1 MAGRAEPD
9 ASGSSG
15 GGRRSPDS
23 YIGSFIS
30 LTSKSEIR
38 YEGVLFSINVEESSV
53 CLKNVISF
61 GTEGR
66 KKDGQQIPP
75 SEKVYEYIVFRG
87 RDIKDLQ
94 VRASPPVHS
103 TPPVHND
110 PPIIQLGLPRP
121 AFQGGLPLYQP
132 GGSLGS
138 WGSPP
143 AHPNAN
149 GSGLPMPMYW
159 QGSYGPSSG
168 LPHVQQPSL
177 IRQPPSLPIP
187 HFILQQMQ
195 YPAMNVSLP
204 SAAQNLPEVPTLAPP
219 VRTSSIQSL
228 ISPTLSPSLPPI
240 QAAALPYERSANLMP
255 NKVPS
260 PPSAFST
267 GSNQSLTSITLSPFL
282 PPIQTAALPSEMS
295 SSLMPN
301 KVPVSSL
308 PMTALSAN
316 SSFMSPPLTSSLDTS
331 ASPPLLSSKPLIVP
345 APILPYLPKLQSVSE
360 IGGSSSSSSLAET
373 SVPSLVTP
381 DQLMQTGPVF
391 VQPLRA
397 GKDVDVL
404 QPASTE
410 PSQSFPA
417 PTPVEDQGP
426 ILPLPTLLIQKGPLG
441 LTYDQSHPLILRGTA
456 PQTHHSYR
464 GHGRGRGNRVSE
476 RGRGNRV
483 SERGRGNGIS
493 ERGRWN
499 GVSERGRWNGVR
511 ERGRWSGVSE
521 RGRWNGVSE
530 RISHSTNK
538 FTKDFDF
545 IAMNEKFKKDEVWG
559 DLGGST
565 TQIRANEGIAD
576 DGNVDDTLE
585 ENEVMSENC
594 EFKLR
599 YAEEGFF
606 DSLSPNA
613 FDRESRNGRMTFSDQ
628 MKIDTETFGDLA
640 RHHGRGGRGPGFVG
654 RSRGAY
660 YGGLGSGIG
669 RRGWGRT
676 MSNRTNY

>member
-1 MAGRAEPD
+1 MAARADPE

-15 GGRRSPDS
+15 GGRRSPES

-30 LTSKSEIR
+30 LTSKSDIR
-38 YEGVLFSINVEESSV
+38 YEGVLSSINVEESSI

-75 SEKVYEYIVFRG
+75 SEKVYEYIVFCG

-94 VRASPPVHS
+94 VRASPPLHS

-110 PPIIQLGLPRP
+110 PSILQLGLPRP
-121 AFQGGLPLYQP
+121 SFQCSLPLYQP
-132 GGSLGS
+132 GGSLGL

-143 AHPNAN
+143 AHPNAV

-204 SAAQNLPEVPTLAPP
+204 SVAQNLPDVPTLLPP
-219 VRTSSIQSL
+219 VHTSSIQSQ
-228 ISPTLSPSLPPI
+228 ISPTVSPSLPPI
-240 QAAALPYERSANLMP
+240 QAAALPYEMSSNLMP
-255 NKVPS
+255 NKAPS
-260 PPSAFST
+260 PLSAFST
-267 GSNQSLTSITLSPFL
+267 GSNQSLTSITPSPFL
-282 PPIQTAALPSEMS
+282 PPIQIAALPSEMS

-345 APILPYLPKLQSVSE
+345 APILPYLPKLQSVSA
-360 IGGSSSSSSLAET
+360 IGASSSTSSLAET

-381 DQLMQTGPVF
+381 DQLMQTEPIF

-397 GKDVDVL
+397 GKDKDVDVL

-410 PSQSFPA
+410 PSQSVPA
-417 PTPVEDQGP
+417 LTPVEDQGP
-426 ILPLPTLLIQKGPLG
+426 ILPLPTLLIQK
-441 LTYDQSHPLILRGTA
+441 
-456 PQTHHSYR
+456 THHSYR
-464 GHGRGRGNRVSE
+464 GHGRGRGNR
-476 RGRGNRV
+476 
-483 SERGRGNGIS
+483 
-493 ERGRWN
+493 
-499 GVSERGRWNGVR
+499 
-511 ERGRWSGVSE
+511 
-521 RGRWNGVSE
+521 
-530 RISHSTNK
+530 ISHSTNK
-538 FTKDFDF
+538 FTEDFDF

-559 DLGGST
+559 DLGLST
-565 TQIRANEGIAD
+565 TQMRANEGIAD
-576 DGNVDDTLE
+576 DGDVDDTME
-585 ENEVMSENC
+585 EYER
-594 EFKLR
+594 R
-599 YAEEGFF
+599 YAKEGFF
-606 DSLSPNA
+606 DTLSPNA
-613 FDRESRNGRMTFSDQ
+613 FDRESRNGRMAFSDQ

-640 RHHGRGGRGPGFVG
+640 RHHPRGGRGPGFFG

-660 YGGLGSGIG
+660 YGGRGSGIG
-669 RRGWGRT
+669 RSGWGQT

>member
-1 MAGRAEPD
+1 MAAE
-9 ASGSSG
+9 AEAAGSG
-15 GGRRSPDS
+15 GGAGSVDS
-23 YIGSFIS
+23 YIGSLIS
-30 LTSKSEIR
+30 LTSKAEIR
-38 YEGVLFSINVEESSV
+38 YEGILFNINTKESSIG
-53 CLKNVISF
+53 LKNVRSF

-75 SEKVYEYIVFRG
+75 SEKVYEYIVFCG

-94 VRASPPVHS
+94 VRASPPLHS

-110 PPIIQLGLPRP
+110 PSILQLGLPRP
-121 AFQGGLPLYQP
+121 SFQGGLPLYQP
-132 GGSLGS
+132 GGSLGL

-143 AHPNAN
+143 AHPNAV

-204 SAAQNLPEVPTLAPP
+204 SVAQNLPEVPTLLPP
-219 VRTSSIQSL
+219 VHTSSIQSL
-228 ISPTLSPSLPPI
+228 ISPTVSPSLPPI
-240 QAAALPYERSANLMP
+240 QAAALPYEMSSNLMP
-255 NKVPS
+255 NKAPS
-260 PPSAFST
+260 PLSAFST
-267 GSNQSLTSITLSPFL
+267 GSNQSLTSITPSPFM
-282 PPIQTAALPSEMS
+282 PPIQIAALPSEMS

-345 APILPYLPKLQSVSE
+345 APILPYLPKLQSVSA
-360 IGGSSSSSSLAET
+360 IGGSSSTSSLAET

-381 DQLMQTGPVF
+381 DQLMQTEPIF

-397 GKDVDVL
+397 GKDKDVDVL

-410 PSQSFPA
+410 PSQSVPA
-417 PTPVEDQGP
+417 LTPVEDQGP
-426 ILPLPTLLIQKGPLG
+426 ILPLPTLLIQKMNR
-441 LTYDQSHPLILRGTA
+441 TSF
-456 PQTHHSYR
+456 QTHHSYR

-476 RGRGNRV
+476 RGRGSRV
-483 SERGRGNGIS
+483 SERGRGNGVSERGRGNGVS

-499 GVSERGRWNGVR
+499 GVSERGRGN
-511 ERGRWSGVSE
+511 
-521 RGRWNGVSE
+521 

-538 FTKDFDF
+538 FTEDFDF

-559 DLGGST
+559 DLGWST

-576 DGNVDDTLE
+576 DGDVDDTME
-585 ENEVMSENC
+585 EYER
-594 EFKLR
+594 R
-599 YAEEGFF
+599 YAKEGFF
-606 DSLSPNA
+606 DTLSPNA
-613 FDRESRNGRMTFSDQ
+613 FDRESRNGRMAFSDQ

-640 RHHGRGGRGPGFVG
+640 RHHPRGGRGPGFFG

-660 YGGLGSGIG
+660 YGGRGSGIG
-669 RRGWGRT
+669 RSGWGQT